1 MLDSIDCATL
11 RISKGLKSVM
21 TAVLARMLH
30 RNSSHRLMVDRTA
43 VPIYACMDNMVNAMR
58 AVAVTTPISLEQ
70 QQSRPLKKHAPE
82 PGDSAIGSSIVSNF
96 GSTTDSTQGS
106 HVQSQSSALREKT
119 VLVAS
124 YQELLKDQE
133 DNLNTQTVIISEQ
146 QQQITELNE
155 SLDTSKHAHL
165 RKSNEIKDLKNQVAK
180 LKADVIRLSSA
191 NVASSQQLTN
201 LEGVTRM
208 YENEGSQEL
217 INAKK
222 RLDTLP
228 ADLATNLVN
237 GRANVDDFVVLERAA
252 DQSWLVVNN
261 RNVKLSDEFQ
271 LGEILQDA
279 NTKHAVGKVFMKNDN
294 NTIMVE
300 AIGALRLD
308 SAVGVGVGVGVT
320 NGPYLPAANTQ
331 GQPPPRPPYPTQRH

>member
-1 MLDSIDCATL
+1 
-11 RISKGLKSVM
+11 
-21 TAVLARMLH
+21 
-30 RNSSHRLMVDRTA
+30 
-43 VPIYACMDNMVNAMR
+43 
-58 AVAVTTPISLEQ
+58 
-70 QQSRPLKKHAPE
+70 
-82 PGDSAIGSSIVSNF
+82 
-96 GSTTDSTQGS
+96 
-106 HVQSQSSALREKT
+106 

-237 GRANVDDFVVLERAA
+237 GRANVDDLVVLERAA